1 VASSIDHHDYFFP
14 RERHRIAPAWVF
26 IELRTPGE
34 GPRGHEGLH
43 YAAVIELVP
52 DGVCMIWAG
61 FLDERLEVVRRRPH
75 LTLVAMRYS
84 RHASRAGAARLPV
97 VAVIMVGRGCG
108 LLRALLA
115 PLFAV
120 LDALLSMVDDDVGW
134 CLLVATRGHLPASLG
149 WVKHDHFVVGG
160 VRGGDAAWLPDCVP
174 ERVTMLAL
182 EWAPCTMLRQC
193 ARAPLASL
201 IAGLGVTPT
210 FCE

>member
-52 DGVCMIWAG
+52 DGVCMVWAG

-75 LTLVAMRYS
+75 LTLVAMHCS
-84 RHASRAGAARLPV
+84 RHASRAGAAHLPV

-108 LLRALLA
+108 LLRALLR
-115 PLFAV
+115 L
-120 LDALLSMVDDDVGW
+120 LLLSLTPSLAW
-134 CLLVATRGHLPASLG
+134 WTATLGGASL
-149 WVKHDHFVVGG
+149 
-160 VRGGDAAWLPDCVP
+160 
-174 ERVTMLAL
+174 
-182 EWAPCTMLRQC
+182 
-193 ARAPLASL
+193 SL
-201 IAGLGVTPT
+201 LGVTSLPPWDG
-210 FCE
+210 